1 MAVVYEAIE
10 LSIDRRVAVKVLNER
25 FRNDADYRMRFRNE
39 AKIAARIEHNNLVSI
54 YHCRVEAEGLPYIV
68 MELLRGRDLQKE
80 LKLVGK
86 MDWRRAARLV
96 IQLCSALHAAH
107 RRNVIHRDVKPANC
121 FLFRLDD
128 ERNEQNN
135 EKGNEPN
142 SETSIELD
150 QLKLL
155 DLGIAKLSGDIESFE
170 MTSPLTKQGHVMGTW
185 PYMAPEQ
192 LTQKPVFRTD
202 LYAVGAV
209 LYRLITGQH
218 AIERSGSTDIEYQ
231 TRILFEAPRPPTEF
245 APDIPAELEDLILRA
260 LAKSVED
267 RPPNAA
273 AIREILERCLAADAM
288 RGSLLDS
295 RPPLKALFYTVSA
308 IGGLSLTAALAML
321 FSVAGFAD
329 DQPSRLDRSTTR
341 TEAAWL
347 NRVDDGQTTTS
358 AGTSSSTTGAPTSD
372 SGTTADSGTT
382 PDTETSDTPDSHDS
396 PANSESSAH
405 SETTDENALA
415 DDELVLLAEADP
427 PPSAR
432 SLISKAVRRRAK
444 SLRSCDA
451 NPIARKVAVTLRV
464 HTKLLDGVAVIDR
477 SEITAIA
484 INKKNAQL
492 QRHGVLI
499 ACVKKRLQGLEL
511 PDVEEEGR
519 YQRIKVSIR

>member
-1 MAVVYEAIE
+1 
-10 LSIDRRVAVKVLNER
+10 
-25 FRNDADYRMRFRNE
+25 
-39 AKIAARIEHNNLVSI
+39 
-54 YHCRVEAEGLPYIV
+54 
-68 MELLRGRDLQKE
+68 
-80 LKLVGK
+80 
-86 MDWRRAARLV
+86 
-96 IQLCSALHAAH
+96 
-107 RRNVIHRDVKPANC
+107 
-121 FLFRLDD
+121 
-128 ERNEQNN
+128 
-135 EKGNEPN
+135 
-142 SETSIELD
+142 
-150 QLKLL
+150 
-155 DLGIAKLSGDIESFE
+155 
-170 MTSPLTKQGHVMGTW
+170 MGTW

-218 AIERSGSTDIEYQ
+218 AIERSGSTDLEYQ

-273 AIREILERCLAADAM
+273 AIREILDRCLAADAM

-295 RPPLKALFYTVSA
+295 RPPLKTLFYTVSG
-308 IGGLSLTAALAML
+308 IGGLSFAAALAML

-329 DQPSRLDRSTTR
+329 DTR
-341 TEAAWL
+341 TEAALL
-347 NRVDDGQTTTS
+347 NRVHDDQTTTS

-372 SGTTADSGTT
+372 AGTTDDSGTT
-382 PDTETSDTPDSHDS
+382 PDTETSDTPDTHDS
-396 PANSESSAH
+396 PANSESSAL
-405 SETTDENALA
+405 SETTGEDALA
-415 DDELVLLAEADP
+415 GDELVLLAEADP
-427 PPSAR
+427 PETTR
-432 SLISKAVRRRAK
+432 SLLSKAVRRRAR

-451 NPIARKVAVTLRV
+451 NPIARKVTITLRV
-464 HTKLLDGVAVIDR
+464 YTKLLDDVAVIDR

-511 PDVEEEGR
+511 PGVEEEGR
-519 YQRIKVSIR
+519 FQRIKVSIR